1 MIFLAGILLLMMA
14 FFKKQNEVIKK
25 YELPAKIK
33 YKNR

>member
-1 MIFLAGILLLMMA
+1 MVFMTSVLIVLMS
-14 FFKKQNEVIKK
+14 FVKKQNGVMKN